1 MLENFNLGLILNTE
15 NLNDILLGRKIHST
29 AKYLSH
35 LKIKSKFNI
44 LGILLI
50 NDIKEY
56 GGNKTMNVHL

>member
-1 MLENFNLGLILNTE
+1 MLGLILNTE
-15 NLNDILLGRKIHST
+15 KLNDILLGRKIHST

-56 GGNKTMNVHL
+56 GETKL